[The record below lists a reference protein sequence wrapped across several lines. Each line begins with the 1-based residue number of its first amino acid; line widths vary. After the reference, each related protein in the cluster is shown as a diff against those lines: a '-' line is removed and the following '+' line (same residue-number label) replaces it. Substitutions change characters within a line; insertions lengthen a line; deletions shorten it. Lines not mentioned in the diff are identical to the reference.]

1 MKISIEEVPGQ
12 EEEEIIIRC
21 HEMNE
26 EVMAL
31 LHKLKVSGEKLCGSL
46 GDKIYRLR
54 LSDIYYFETVDQKS
68 FLYCENQVYETK
80 LRLYEFEEL
89 AAGTQF
95 FRASKS
101 TVVNAEKISHIRPS
115 LSGRFEAVM
124 DNGEKLLVSRSYV
137 PSLKKVLGL

>member
-1 MKISIEEVPGQ
+1 MKISIEEIPQG
-12 EEEEIIIRC
+12 EEEEIVIRC

-31 LHKLKVSGEKLCGSL
+31 LHKLKTSGEQLSGLCG
-46 GDKIYRLR
+46 DEIYRLR

-68 FLYCENQVYETK
+68 FLYGKDRVYETK
-80 LRLYEFEEL
+80 LKLYEFEEL

-101 TVVNAEKISHIRPS
+101 MVINAGKISHIKPS
-115 LSGRFEAVM
+115 LSGRFEAHM
-124 DNGEKLLVSRSYV
+124 DNGEKLLVSRGYV

>member
-1 MKISIEEVPGQ
+1 MKISIEEIPRG

-31 LHKLKVSGEKLCGSL
+31 LHKLKSSGEQLSGICG
-46 GDKIYRLR
+46 DEIYRLR

-68 FLYCENQVYETK
+68 FLYCESRVYGTK
-80 LRLYEFEEL
+80 LKLYEFEEL
-89 AAGTQF
+89 AAGTRF

-101 TVVNAEKISHIRPS
+101 TVINAGKISHIKPS
-115 LSGRFEAVM
+115 LSGRFEAFM

>member
-1 MKISIEEVPGQ
+1 MKISIEEIPGA

-31 LHKLKVSGEKLCGSL
+31 LHKLKASGEQLL
-46 GDKIYRLR
+46 GICKDEIYRLR

-68 FLYCENQVYETK
+68 FLYCESRVYETK
-80 LRLYEFEEL
+80 LKLYEFEEL

-101 TVVNAEKISHIRPS
+101 TVINAGKISYVKPS
-115 LSGRFEAVM
+115 LSGRFLASM
-124 DNGEKLLVSRSYV
+124 DNGEKLLVSRGYV

>member
-1 MKISIEEVPGQ
+1 MKISIEEIPGA

-31 LHKLKVSGEKLCGSL
+31 LHKLKASGEQLL
-46 GDKIYRLR
+46 GICKDEIYRLR

-68 FLYCENQVYETK
+68 FLYCESRVYETK
-80 LRLYEFEEL
+80 LKLYEFEEL

-101 TVVNAEKISHIRPS
+101 TVINAGKISYVKPS
-115 LSGRFEAVM
+115 LSGRFLACM
-124 DNGEKLLVSRSYV
+124 DNGEKLLVSRGYV